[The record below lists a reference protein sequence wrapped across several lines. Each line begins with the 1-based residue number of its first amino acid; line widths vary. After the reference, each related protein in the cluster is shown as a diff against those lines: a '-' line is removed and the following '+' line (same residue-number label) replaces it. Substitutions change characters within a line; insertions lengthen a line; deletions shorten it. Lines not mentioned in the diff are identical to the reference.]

1 MSVAVCALT
10 VVRNNFLHHNKGAAN
25 FPRLQPM
32 AELRRNQRD
41 EIGRQLLKAHYA
53 PTQINDGARQIDH
66 DIGAYV
72 SYSFRTMSRVLFQL
86 MERMKESRPA
96 AQRQRP
102 MTRSSVLRKGFL
114 VAASMISPYFKNLG

>member
-1 MSVAVCALT
+1 MSVVVCALT
-10 VVRNNFLHHNKGAAN
+10 IMRNNFLHHNKGATN
-25 FPRLQPM
+25 FPHLQPM
-32 AELRRNQRD
+32 AESRRNQRD

-53 PTQINDGARQIDH
+53 PTQISDGARQIDH

-72 SYSFRTMSRVLFQL
+72 SYSRVLFQL

-96 AQRQRP
+96 AQRHRP

-114 VAASMISPYFKNLG
+114 VTASMISPYFKNLG

>member
-41 EIGRQLLKAHYA
+41 EVRRQLLKAHYA
-53 PTQINDGARQIDH
+53 
-66 DIGAYV
+66 
-72 SYSFRTMSRVLFQL
+72 
-86 MERMKESRPA
+86 
-96 AQRQRP
+96 
-102 MTRSSVLRKGFL
+102 
-114 VAASMISPYFKNLG
+114 AASLHV